1 MFSKFKKISRQIHLW
16 LGLTSGLIV
25 FIVAIT
31 GAIWTFESEISDLVY
46 PYRKVEIQKDKPTIS
61 IDEIKEK
68 VKPYLKSINSIY
80 YLGKDRSIQVRE
92 WNKIDGK
99 LINNYVYLN
108 PYTGEVLN
116 VKINDPTF
124 FDVVVELHTSLLLG
138 EIGTEIV
145 RYATLIFFLLIIS
158 GIYLWWPKRKQ
169 NLKQRLKFDW
179 KETTKWKRKNFDLH
193 SILGFYASWVI
204 IFATIT
210 GLAWGFKWVD
220 KTIYAIA
227 TLGEPY
233 KDYAEVN
240 SISNINYKP
249 INGMEDSILNFTLT
263 NYNKPVES
271 WNYYFPQK
279 ESESI
284 SVYLNPD
291 SNTWYKAS
299 NYFFDQRTGKLLLTE
314 SPESY
319 NNGQAI
325 RNMYYD
331 IHIGKILGLPGQLLV
346 FFASLIV
353 ASLPVTG
360 FYIWYGR
367 RKKANANSK
376 HIAKATLA
384 ETQTKALSKSL

>member
-1 MFSKFKKISRQIHLW
+1 MFIIA
-16 LGLTSGLIV
+16 T
-25 FIVAIT
+25 T

-46 PYRKVEIQKDKPTIS
+46 PYRKVEIQKGKPTIS
-61 IDEIKEK
+61 IAEIKEK
-68 VKPYLKSINSIY
+68 VKPYLKNINAIY
-80 YLGKDRSIQVRE
+80 FLGNDRSIQVRE
-92 WNKIDGK
+92 WNKVDGK

-116 VKINDPTF
+116 VQINDPTF
-124 FDVVVELHTSLLLG
+124 FDVVLELHTSLLLG

-145 RYATLIFFLLIIS
+145 RYATLIFFILIIS
-158 GIYLWWPKRKQ
+158 GIYLWWPKKKQ

-193 SILGFYASWVI
+193 SILGFYASWII

-220 KTIYAIA
+220 KTIYTIA

-240 SISNINYKP
+240 SISNINFKP
-249 INGMEDSILNFTLT
+249 TNGMDDSILNIALT
-263 NYNKPVES
+263 NYNKPIES

-291 SNTWYKAS
+291 ANTWYKAS
-299 NYFFDQRTGKLLLTE
+299 NYFFDQRTGKLLLSE

-319 NNGQAI
+319 NNGQTI

-346 FFASLIV
+346 FFASLMV
-353 ASLPVTG
+353 ASLPITG

-367 RKKANANSK
+367 RKKYNANSK
-376 HIAKATLA
+376 HIAKAPQA
-384 ETQTKALSKSL
+384 DTQTEALSKSL

>member
-1 MFSKFKKISRQIHLW
+1 MFSKVKKTIRQIHLW
-16 LGLTSGLIV
+16 LGLASGLIV
-25 FIVAIT
+25 FIVATT

-46 PYRKVEIQKDKPTIS
+46 PYRKVEIQNNKPTIS
-61 IDEIKEK
+61 IAEIKEK
-68 VKPYLKSINSIY
+68 VKPYLKNINSIY

-92 WNKIDGK
+92 WHKIDGK

-116 VKINDPTF
+116 IKINDSTF
-124 FDVVVELHTSLLLG
+124 FDLVVELHTSLLLG

-145 RYATLIFFLLIIS
+145 RYATLIFFILIIS
-158 GIYLWWPKRKQ
+158 GIYLWWPKKKQ

-193 SILGFYASWVI
+193 SILGFYASWII

-249 INGMEDSILNFTLT
+249 TNGMDDSILNLALT

-279 ESESI
+279 ESESF

-291 SNTWYKAS
+291 ANTWYKAS

-319 NNGQAI
+319 NNGQTI

-346 FFASLIV
+346 FFGSLIV
-353 ASLPVTG
+353 ASLPITG

-367 RKKANANSK
+367 YKKTRKL
-376 HIAKATLA
+376 AKL
-384 ETQTKALSKSL
+384 L

>member
-1 MFSKFKKISRQIHLW
+1 MYSKVKKIIRQIHLW

-25 FIVAIT
+25 FIVATT

-46 PYRKVEIQKDKPTIS
+46 PYRKAEIQNNKPNIS
-61 IDEIKEK
+61 IAEIKEK
-68 VKPYLKSINSIY
+68 VKPYLKNINSIY

-92 WNKIDGK
+92 WHKIDGK

-116 VKINDPTF
+116 VKINNPTF

-220 KTIYAIA
+220 KTIYSIA
-227 TLGEPY
+227 TIGEPY

-249 INGMEDSILNFTLT
+249 INGMDDSLLNLALT
-263 NYNKPVES
+263 NYNKPIES

-279 ESESI
+279 EMESI

-291 SNTWYKAS
+291 ANTWFKAS

-314 SPESY
+314 SPDSY

-360 FYIWYGR
+360 FYIWFGR
-367 RKKANANSK
+367 RKKTNANSK

-384 ETQTKALSKSL
+384 DTHTKALSKSL